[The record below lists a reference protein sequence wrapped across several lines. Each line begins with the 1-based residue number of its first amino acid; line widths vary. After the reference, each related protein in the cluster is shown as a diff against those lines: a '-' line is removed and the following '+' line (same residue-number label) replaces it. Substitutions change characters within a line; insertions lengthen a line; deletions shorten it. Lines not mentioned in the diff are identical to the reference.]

1 MFDGREGCCVTDE
14 RRTDDETKRVSREE
28 RHRASSHG
36 RESFDHVHVYDPYA
50 DRFHEEDL
58 GDEYYEQ
65 LTHTKQNPVSRIVNQ
80 WVDRLV
86 GGVEDRSFA
95 DQEAQYAAHRTKR
108 DYVWNTI
115 GVGLW
120 GMVFPILT
128 IIVTQLVGA
137 EQAGLFSLAFVT
149 GTLLMFIAN
158 YGVRTFQVSDIDE
171 DYSFAD
177 YQINRILTC
186 IIMLVVG
193 FAYCMIRGYAGDMFV
208 ISMGIYVYRMIDGL
222 ADVYEGRLQ
231 QADKMYL
238 AGISQAF
245 RSALAFVVFTVVLV
259 LTRSLV
265 ASCILMAVAAVF
277 SFIVLTLPLAYMET
291 PRSRRGSLKNVNK
304 LLKLCF
310 PLFFALF
317 FYNLI
322 DNMPKFLMEGALA
335 YENQLYFNAIYFPA
349 HSILLII
356 GMVYKPLLLRLS
368 EAWDDPAK
376 HKQFLAIIGAVMG
389 ADVAATLVMMLLMGW
404 IGIPIMSVLY
414 GIDFEQFRYLVYIM
428 IMAGGLTAAI
438 EFLYQVITVQ
448 RRQST
453 IVKLYLATFVF
464 SIAATLILVH
474 TIGLMGAVLAYL
486 LEMLLL
492 VVLLILQFANIKRS
506 PGRAIEGVGQSWY

>member
-14 RRTDDETKRVSREE
+14 RRTDDETKRVSREG

-245 RSALAFVVFTVVLV
+245 RSALVFVVFTVVLV

-265 ASCILMAVAAVF
+265 ASCILMAVASVF

-506 PGRAIEGVGQSWY
+506 PGHAIEGVGQSWY

>member
-14 RRTDDETKRVSREE
+14 RRTDDEPKRVSREE

-95 DQEAQYAAHRTKR
+95 DQKARYAAHRTKR

-245 RSALAFVVFTVVLV
+245 RSALVFIVFTVVLV

-265 ASCILMAVAAVF
+265 ASCILMAIAAVF

-322 DNMPKFLMEGALA
+322 DNMPKFSWKARSRTRTSC
-335 YENQLYFNAIYFPA
+335 ISTP
-349 HSILLII
+349 STS
-356 GMVYKPLLLRLS
+356 R
-368 EAWDDPAK
+368 
-376 HKQFLAIIGAVMG
+376 
-389 ADVAATLVMMLLMGW
+389 
-404 IGIPIMSVLY
+404 
-414 GIDFEQFRYLVYIM
+414 R
-428 IMAGGLTAAI
+428 TA
-438 EFLYQVITVQ
+438 
-448 RRQST
+448 SC
-453 IVKLYLATFVF
+453 
-464 SIAATLILVH
+464 
-474 TIGLMGAVLAYL
+474 
-486 LEMLLL
+486 
-492 VVLLILQFANIKRS
+492 
-506 PGRAIEGVGQSWY
+506 